1 MKSLKKNVKRN
12 NSIYQRKEAE
22 AKLEV
27 DEKSKE
33 LLVGTMQN
41 IQQILLVNK
50 QYL

>member
-1 MKSLKKNVKRN
+1 MSKEITAYIKE
-12 NSIYQRKEAE
+12 KEAE